1 MRADLG
7 KQLIVPQEIAT
18 TNLRPE
24 AQRVVYFVEVT
35 VQWEAALETVYETK
49 KLRYTDLA
57 AGLWSSGDWLYAF
70 LYADQCCPC

>member
-49 KLRYTDLA
+49 KLR
-57 AGLWSSGDWLYAF
+57 
-70 LYADQCCPC
+70 